1 MSKDSAQALTL
12 AELPDLRHKTEAV
25 SQFLRQQIAAHL
37 ETLRPLFAPERV
49 LGKSAGG
56 KVDVQGSERALSE
69 LQQSYRNFTRKP
81 YDLPETFD
89 TNWLTLVGNALELH
103 PWEYAY
109 QVQGKPVSISSPVR
123 WVVNYRRYPTSGSRT
138 AISSSLDS
146 QVHPRQ
152 TRPGLSAEDQAHRS
166 KIFHPPR
173 QARAIIISAGRI
185 GRPFIWH
192 RQRAPSQRAL

>member
-12 AELPDLRHKTEAV
+12 AELPDLRRKTEAV

-37 ETLRPLFAPERV
+37 ETLRPLFAPERAF
-49 LGKSAGG
+49 GKSAGG
-56 KVDVQGSERALSE
+56 KVEVQGSERALSE

-109 QVQGKPVSISSPVR
+109 QVQGKPVSKRLAARIPEAPLALGQQR
-123 WVVNYRRYPTSGSRT
+123 
-138 AISSSLDS
+138 LDPLP
-146 QVHPRQ
+146 QPIRHIPRL
-152 TRPGLSAEDQAHRS
+152 RPHR
-166 KIFHPPR
+166 HPP
-173 QARAIIISAGRI
+173 Q
-185 GRPFIWH
+185 P
-192 RQRAPSQRAL
+192 